1 MTAFGNP
8 SRIERLRT
16 RMAQAGIDLIVSF
29 KPENSFY
36 LTGFNPIIYS
46 HPVIALLPREG
57 EAQVLLHALRDD
69 HARAS
74 SFVRDIRLYGAWST
88 KVTMGLHWQAA
99 LQSLV
104 TEAGFANAVIGIE
117 EDFLPVSR
125 HRELQG
131 LFPGASFKD
140 VSGLIMSTRLVKD
153 ADEIENCRAAA
164 RIADVGMDAAV
175 GAVRAGGSERDI
187 ALASMAAMNR
197 FWADTFPDKEVCD
210 FGSLEGGAQNGL
222 WTWALAG
229 ERMFMNCDNPTQ
241 RRPAPGEC
249 VSIFIWTIING
260 IHAENERTVMVGE
273 VPEANRR
280 ALTSILEIREE
291 LFPLLKPG
299 TPISAL
305 FAGTKAGLEAR
316 GYGKYLPG
324 RIGHGIGLGAH
335 EHPSLD
341 ARTDIPL
348 EPGMIFTLE
357 PNLRMP
363 GIGATQISDTVLI
376 TPDGCEFL
384 TQSVGG
390 LITA

>member
-16 RMAQAGIDLIVSF
+16 RMDAAGIDVIVSF

-46 HPVIALLPREG
+46 HPVIAILPRTG
-57 EAQVLLHALRDD
+57 APSILVHALRDD

-74 SFVRDIRLYGAWST
+74 SFVQDIRLYGAWST

-99 LQSLV
+99 LAGLLA
-104 TEAGFANAVIGIE
+104 EAGLADKVIGIE
-117 EDFLPVSR
+117 EEFVPLSR
-125 HRELQG
+125 YRELEG
-131 LFPGASFKD
+131 LLPQARFKD
-140 VSGLIMSTRLVKD
+140 VSGLIMTTRLVKD
-153 ADEIENCRAAA
+153 ADEIANARAAA
-164 RIADVGMDAAV
+164 RIADVGMDAALV
-175 GAVRAGGSERDI
+175 AVRAGGSERDI
-187 ALASMAAMNR
+187 SLASMAAMNR
-197 FWADTFPDKEVCD
+197 YWADAYPDKEVCD

-222 WTWALAG
+222 ATWALAG
-229 ERMFMNCDNPTQ
+229 ERMFMNCDNPTL
-241 RRPAPGEC
+241 RKPVAGEC
-249 VSIFIWTIING
+249 VSIFIWTIIDG
-260 IHAENERTVMVGE
+260 IHAENERTVMVGPQ
-273 VPEANRR
+273 PEDNLR
-280 ALTSILEIREE
+280 AIRSILEIRAE
-291 LFPLLKPG
+291 LQPLMKPG

-305 FAGTKAGLEAR
+305 FAATKAGLEAR

-341 ARTDIPL
+341 AKTDIPL

-363 GIGATQISDTVLI
+363 GIAATQFSDTILI

-390 LITA
+390 ELIA